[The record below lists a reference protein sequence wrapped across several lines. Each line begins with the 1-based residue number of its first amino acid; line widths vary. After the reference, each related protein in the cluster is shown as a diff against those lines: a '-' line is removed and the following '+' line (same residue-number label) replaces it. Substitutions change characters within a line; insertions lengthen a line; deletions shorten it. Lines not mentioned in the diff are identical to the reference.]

1 MEHEHA
7 EALERLARLGRRR
20 PWPPRSPAGAD
31 FASNDYLGFA
41 RRAELVDAAHEAL
54 AQYGVG
60 SRAARQLGGAN
71 EALLA
76 AERAAQT
83 WLGAECAL
91 LFPSG
96 YQANLGLL
104 GALCGRGDAIVS
116 DELNHASLVDGARL
130 SRAHVEVAKHL
141 DLDAY
146 EVALRRTRTARRRLV
161 AVESV
166 FSMDGDLAPL
176 AELADLCERHDAWL
190 VIDEAH
196 AVGLLG
202 PRGAGAW
209 PAVLASGIA
218 ASAAARVVARVATG
232 SKSLGVS
239 GAFVV
244 AARTTIEWIANSARS
259 FLFTTAPPPLVGAA
273 LERAIELAAHAD
285 DERAAVLAHAIRL
298 AHTLGLPAPAAAIVP
313 FVLGA
318 DERATA
324 AAARMVAAG
333 LDVRAVRPPTV
344 PEGSARLR
352 LVLHA
357 DNTASEVDAL
367 ITELAKERRS
377 DGRPIAAATTR
388 QELGDVTFVVG
399 TDTDVGKTVASA
411 ALLLAAP
418 DTWRYWKPVQTGSDS
433 DTQRVRELTELPD
446 ARFAR
451 PLAHYA
457 LPASPHTA
465 AAAEGT
471 RVPVDGLDGALANE
485 RARGGVLVELAGGLL
500 VPYDDESTQADWVAR
515 HAGKRGARIVLVAR
529 AGLGTLN
536 HTLLTHEALMRRH
549 VRVAAL
555 VLVGELHAANRATLA
570 QRLAPLPVFELPRLE
585 RLDRAALLAWVHAS
599 GITSL
604 FAHEARS

>member
-1 MEHEHA
+1 VEHEHA

-31 FASNDYLGFA
+31 FSSNDYLGFA

-71 EALLA
+71 EVLLA
-76 AERAAQT
+76 AERAAQE

-146 EVALRRTRTARRRLV
+146 EVALRRTQSARRRV
-161 AVESV
+161 VVVESV

-176 AELADLCERHDAWL
+176 AELAELCARHDAWL

-209 PAVLASGIA
+209 PEALTCGIDA
-218 ASAAARVVARVATG
+218 KAAARVVARVATG

-239 GAFVV
+239 GAFVLG
-244 AARTTIEWIANSARS
+244 ARATIEWIANSARS

-273 LERAIELAAHAD
+273 LECAIELAAHAD
-285 DERAAVLAHAIRL
+285 AERAVALVHARRVAQAL
-298 AHTLGLPAPAAAIVP
+298 ELPVPAAAIVP

-324 AAARMVAAG
+324 AAARLVAAG

-352 LVLHA
+352 IVTHTH
-357 DNTASEVDAL
+357 NTQNEVDAL
-367 ITELAKERRS
+367 IAELGKERVRDS
-377 DGRPIAAATTR
+377 RPTTAATTR
-388 QELGDVTFVVG
+388 QELGDATFVVG
-399 TDTDVGKTVASA
+399 TDTDVGKTVVSA

-418 DTWRYWKPVQTGSDS
+418 DSWRYWKPVQTGSDS
-433 DTQRVRELTELPD
+433 DTQRVRELTELSD
-446 ARFAR
+446 ERFAQ

-465 AAAEGT
+465 AAAEGA
-471 RVPVDGLDGALANE
+471 RVPVEGLDGALTNE

-500 VPYDDESTQADWVAR
+500 VPYDDDTTQADWIAK

-555 VLVGELHAANRATLA
+555 VLVGDPHAANRATLA

-585 RLDRAALLAWVHAS
+585 RLDCAALLAWTHAS
-599 GITSL
+599 GIRSL
-604 FAHEARS
+604 FASEAHS